1 MNKLFQFNYT
11 LRENREIVDFQDLI
25 NLSNWLSNV
34 ATRTI
39 QKMNFFEVLN
49 NRFKGYFPFVHIS
62 F

>member
-39 QKMNFFEVLN
+39 QKMTFF
-49 NRFKGYFPFVHIS
+49 
-62 F
+62 

>member
-1 MNKLFQFNYT
+1 MNKLFQFNHTFRVYK
-11 LRENREIVDFQDLI
+11 IVDFQDLI
-25 NLSNWLSNV
+25 YLSNWLSNV

-39 QKMNFFEVLN
+39 QKMTFFEVLN